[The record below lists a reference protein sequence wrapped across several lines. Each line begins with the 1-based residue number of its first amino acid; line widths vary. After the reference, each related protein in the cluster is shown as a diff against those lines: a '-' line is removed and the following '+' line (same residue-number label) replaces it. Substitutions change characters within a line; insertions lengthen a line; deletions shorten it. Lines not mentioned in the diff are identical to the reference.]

1 MQPSLDFDPVAR
13 PRITA
18 GDLAQGILR
27 LVPGQRLTVVG
38 TGREGVGA
46 LVSESFQGRRSAL
59 LVSCEGLFAATA
71 IIDRL
76 LDDLAELALD
86 CWPRWHGRAECV
98 DPVAADPWL
107 KAASKRARLGHPPRL
122 RRLAHTL
129 ELGRLLRAIDPLG
142 VVLI

>member
-1 MQPSLDFDPVAR
+1 MA
-13 PRITA
+13 
-18 GDLAQGILR
+18 
-27 LVPGQRLTVVG
+27 VVG

-59 LVSCEGLFAATA
+59 LASCEGLSAATA

-76 LDDLAELALD
+76 LNDLAELALD
-86 CWPRWHGRAECV
+86 RWPRWHGRAESG

-107 KAASKRARLGHPPRL
+107 KAASKRARLGHPPRF
-122 RRLAHTL
+122 RRMAHAL
-129 ELGRLLRAIDPLG
+129 EPGRLLGAIDPAG